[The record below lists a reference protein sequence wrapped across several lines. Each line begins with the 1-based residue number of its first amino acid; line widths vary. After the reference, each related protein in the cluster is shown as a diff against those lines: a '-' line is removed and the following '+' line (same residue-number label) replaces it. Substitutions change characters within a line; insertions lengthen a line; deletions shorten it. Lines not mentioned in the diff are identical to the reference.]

1 MPHGLLPSATRRDHG
16 GPRPPAAA
24 ARVAAGEA
32 EAGSSPMEVLR
43 RTLAQ
48 PVTIT
53 PPPPSV
59 PEQEVPLEEVADT
72 MEFQVVLDRSSTEQK
87 FGIQYAGRSPTSS
100 TPTRG
105 ISWCSP

>member
-1 MPHGLLPSATRRDHG
+1 MADP
-16 GPRPPAAA
+16 GPPPPP
-24 ARVAAGEA
+24 RVSPQEA

-87 FGIQYAGRSPTSS
+87 FGIQVRCRAYPPPRVLA
-100 TPTRG
+100 
-105 ISWCSP
+105 